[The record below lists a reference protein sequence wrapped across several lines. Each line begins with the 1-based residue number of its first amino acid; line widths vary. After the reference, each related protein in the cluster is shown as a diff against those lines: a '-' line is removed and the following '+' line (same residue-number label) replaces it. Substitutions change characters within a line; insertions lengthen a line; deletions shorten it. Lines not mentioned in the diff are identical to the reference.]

1 MSIVSDIL
9 ENIDS
14 YLGLRDELG
23 AIKEPIYI
31 LTRVWS
37 TEKGQGSPVDTQA
50 RILPT
55 PQLVDLSHSMKLR
68 EGGVI
73 KQGDILLKMISKKSY
88 PLEAD
93 INCEVSGEL
102 TEKWYLI
109 KGETYEVVS
118 ITQDYVWWNVLLR
131 KTVKNKL

>member
-31 LTRVWS
+31 LQRKWDS
-37 TEKGQGSPVDTQA
+37 EKGLGLPVDTQA
-50 RILPT
+50 QILPT
-55 PQLVDLSHSMKLR
+55 PQLVDLSHSLKLT
-68 EGGVI
+68 EGGTV
-73 KQGDILLKMISKKSY
+73 KQGDIILKMISKKSY
-88 PLEAD
+88 PLESD
-93 INCEVSGEL
+93 VNCYVDDEV

-109 KGETYEVVS
+109 KGETYEVISV
-118 ITQDYVWWNVLLR
+118 TQDYVWWNVHLR
-131 KTVKNKL
+131 KTIKNKL